1 MSNTYLDRDEAWVFE
16 MIPNLEVLKLKLHA
30 FVGEN
35 WETSLKAFPR
45 LKFLKLDELNIAAWT
60 ASRIHFPVLEHL
72 QLYRCPYLMEIP
84 EDFDRSC
91 KRATGNL
98 LEVASEQVRIRPSIQ
113 IVIAYVG
120 PDCLT
125 RENFFDFPIDHL
137 SDSDDDEDE
146 VSQLNP
152 AFLKPIFKDKSPEKS
167 PEKGPAYRPCPQLKY
182 MRPHTV

>member
-1 MSNTYLDRDEAWVFE
+1 MSLADRKHHTNMWIELSGCSVVAQNSAMDIQKEQKSSGNDW
-16 MIPNLEVLKLKLHA
+16 
-30 FVGEN
+30 
-35 WETSLKAFPR
+35 
-45 LKFLKLDELNIAAWT
+45 LKFCKIET
-60 ASRIHFPVLEHL
+60 E
-72 QLYRCPYLMEIP
+72 
-84 EDFDRSC
+84 DRSC

-137 SDSDDDEDE
+137 SDSEDDEDE
-146 VSQLNP
+146 VYQLNP

-167 PEKGPAYRPCPQLKY
+167 PEKGF
-182 MRPHTV
+182 